1 MLTFGIALGFPV
13 KFVTIELIWCKA
25 VQTLN
30 RATFA
35 CIECTAMSSSI
46 ELLRGILLRIFSACI
61 SRGPFSVV
69 FDREVR
75 QTLEM
80 DDSIRTGSLE
90 MFKGYLSKFVIPVL
104 RLSCQLDQ
112 DTSSSSE
119 KFPEAPFTC
128 FLPPPLLHEMFRSTR
143 RGVVKGGL
151 AN

>member
-1 MLTFGIALGFPV
+1 MLTFGIALGLPV

-35 CIECTAMSSSI
+35 CIECTAMSSI
-46 ELLRGILLRIFSACI
+46 ELLRGILLCIFSACI

-69 FDREVR
+69 FDREVC

-80 DDSIRTGSLE
+80 DGSIRTRSLE

-104 RLSCQLDQ
+104 RSSCQLHQ

-128 FLPPPLLHEMFRSTR
+128 FLPPLPLHKMFE
-143 RGVVKGGL
+143 
-151 AN
+151 